1 MDLELYKITD
11 YDKTLLLHSI
21 NCYMEKIEF
30 VLNNSKF
37 YNTDEIIFNDLKN
50 DLTLLKDLQLRVCS
64 IEVKK

>member
-30 VLNNSKF
+30 VLKNSKF

-50 DLTLLKDLQLRVCS
+50 DLTPLKDLQLRVCS
-64 IEVKK
+64 IEL

>member
-30 VLNNSKF
+30 VLKNSKF

-64 IEVKK
+64 IEL

>member
-30 VLNNSKF
+30 VLKNSKF

-50 DLTLLKDLQLRVCS
+50 DLTLLKEL
-64 IEVKK
+64 

>member
-1 MDLELYKITD
+1 MNLELYKITN

-50 DLTLLKDLQLRVCS
+50 DLMLLKDLQLRVCS